1 MSLFVCVFRNLI
13 SMCFQVVI
21 DDINIIVE
29 EKMSVCGLVV
39 TGVMAS
45 IQFCW
50 LSEASSGRWT
60 GVSRMAV
67 LRGTRILSILRAC
80 SQKGNGVGQTILS
93 LYSGCIG

>member
-1 MSLFVCVFRNLI
+1 M
-13 SMCFQVVI
+13 I

-67 LRGTRILSILRAC
+67 LRGTRILHLFYEHVV
-80 SQKGNGVGQTILS
+80 KNGTDVSFRFFAVVVCLERDREVVGKLA
-93 LYSGCIG
+93 YH